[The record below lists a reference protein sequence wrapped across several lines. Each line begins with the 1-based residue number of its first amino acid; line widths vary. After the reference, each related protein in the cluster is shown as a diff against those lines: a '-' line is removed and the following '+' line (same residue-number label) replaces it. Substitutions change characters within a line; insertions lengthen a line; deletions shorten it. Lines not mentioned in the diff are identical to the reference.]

1 MLNLRGGTLWQ
12 LHSRCFEIEH
22 FCFGLNYL
30 ILSFNSIALHHARWE
45 IAFEFMTIS
54 FFDSVEGLDDE
65 LDENK
70 DEEGGLFFFSHLDL
84 DFFRLFFVSFLVLFR
99 LLFTSG
105 LDEGEFI
112 FPFLDLCRLSCFLA
126 EEVSRFCDTIFAG
139 LSCELSPA
147 LSFFALPHHWS

>member
-1 MLNLRGGTLWQ
+1 MI
-12 LHSRCFEIEH
+12 F
-22 FCFGLNYL
+22 
-30 ILSFNSIALHHARWE
+30 HARWE
-45 IAFEFMTIS
+45 IAFEFIIIS

-65 LDENK
+65 LDEDK

-99 LLFTSG
+99 LLFISG

-126 EEVSRFCDTIFAG
+126 EEVSRFCHTIFAG
-139 LSCELSPA
+139 LSYELSPA